1 MYCPQCAY
9 LDSIR
14 YCTSRVVQH
23 HRFQACRQI
32 FQTLRRRQ
40 DPSLKHRVC
49 QLYFQGMG
57 MEATGWVLGIHN
69 DDGVS
74 LKLLIQKL
82 NNA

>member
-1 MYCPQCAY
+1 MQCPHCAY
-9 LDSIR
+9 PNSIR

-49 QLYFQGMG
+49 QLYLPGIGMR
-57 MEATGWVLGIHN
+57 ATGRVLGIHD